1 MENTIKN
8 FKTENDYIQKKFEI
22 CRSDS
27 SNEIHHLVKEIE
39 QVQKINQ
46 KKEDHLIEIEKEKE
60 KVQLKEKLI
69 ELEKEKDALED
80 KIVKEETGSKFV
92 TNMSDELEILDQRA
106 HNVSPDENMK
116 SPTHLKNH
124 IGYVHDGSLVKKI
137 WKLKVMQL
145 EQSISS
151 QKLKLASDILNLK
164 EKEASRNQFC
174 TCKTFW
180 SLVHQKHNW
189 KRSVSQDILNKFR
202 LLENSYTC
210 NCCDITFQNVDCL
223 NLHVRR
229 VHEENFVREA
239 HNGGVIVRNPSI
251 TSGGRLL

>member
-1 MENTIKN
+1 M
-8 FKTENDYIQKKFEI
+8 
-22 CRSDS
+22 
-27 SNEIHHLVKEIE
+27 KEIE
-39 QVQKINQ
+39 HVQKINQ
-46 KKEDHLIEIEKEKE
+46 KKEDHLNEIEKEKD
-60 KVQLKEKLI
+60 QLKDKLI
-69 ELEKEKDALED
+69 ELEEEKDAFIEQL
-80 KIVKEETGSKFV
+80 VKEETESESVKNLSG
-92 TNMSDELEILDQRA
+92 ELGVLDQRA

-151 QKLKLASDILNLK
+151 QKLKIASDILNLK

-174 TCKTFW
+174 KCNTFW

-210 NCCDITFQNVDCL
+210 NCCDKTFQNVDCL